1 MHPKQISI
9 NDFTYHLPNEKIAV
23 HPLEK
28 RDQSKLLIYTK
39 EKIKEDIYK
48 NIKEHLPKNS
58 LLIFN
63 NTKVIPA
70 RILFKKETGG
80 TIEIFC
86 LEPFAQK
93 DSFEGEENVEYTTVM
108 NKKVSVKWKCMIGG
122 ASKWKEGSLIKKI
135 KIKNEEVE
143 LTATLNQKLDD
154 AYVTEFSWQPS
165 HYSFS
170 EIIEQAGEIPLPPY
184 IKRDVEEND
193 KERYQTIYAEHKGS
207 VAAPTAGL
215 HFTPAIFSSLETK
228 NIKTD
233 FVTLHVGA
241 GTFKPVKSE
250 TMQQHE
256 MHSEWIDI
264 TISTIE
270 NILNNLSEKIIS
282 VGTTSLRTI
291 ESLYWMGI
299 KTFLNND
306 CNLEEMEIKQWEVY
320 DEPLSKQNIDPKFAL
335 ISLLNWMK
343 KKDLQRLFIKTQILI
358 APDYKFK
365 IVNALVT
372 NFHQPKSTLLLLVAA
387 VTKDWKKIYDYALK
401 NDFRF
406 LSYGDGCLLFIDK

>member
-1 MHPKQISI
+1 MHPKHLSI
-9 NDFTYHLPNEKIAV
+9 NDFTYHLPGKKIAL

-28 RDQSKLLIYTK
+28 RDQSKLLIYTE

-48 NIKEHLPKNS
+48 NIAQYLPENS

-86 LEPFAQK
+86 LAPF
-93 DSFEGEENVEYTTVM
+93 EENTEYTSVM
-108 NKKVSVKWKCMIGG
+108 SKNTSVKWKCMIGG
-122 ASKWKEGSLIKKI
+122 ASKWKEGGLTKKI

-143 LTATLNQKLDD
+143 LTATLKQKLAD

-170 EIIEQAGEIPLPPY
+170 EIIEQAGEVPLPPY

-215 HFTPAIFSSLETK
+215 HFTQEIFSSLKNK

-233 FVTLHVGA
+233 FVILHVGA
-241 GTFKPVKSE
+241 GTFKPVTSE
-250 TMQQHE
+250 TMQLHE
-256 MHSEWIDI
+256 MHAEWIDVFV
-264 TISTIE
+264 STIE
-270 NILNNLSEKIIS
+270 NILNNLKENIIAT
-282 VGTTSLRTI
+282 GTTSLRTI

-299 KTFLNND
+299 KSYLNNN
-306 CNLEEMEIKQWEVY
+306 CSLQELEIKQWEVY
-320 DEPLSKQNIDPKFAL
+320 EEPLSVQNIDANVAL
-335 ISLLNWMK
+335 ASLINWMK
-343 KKDLQRLFIKTQILI
+343 KNKQQRLFIRTQILI
-358 APDYKFK
+358 APGYKFK
-365 IVNALVT
+365 IADALIT

-387 VTKDWKKIYDYALK
+387 ITKDWKKIYEYAL
-401 NDFRF
+401 NNNFRF
-406 LSYGDGCLLFIDK
+406 LSYGDGCLMFV